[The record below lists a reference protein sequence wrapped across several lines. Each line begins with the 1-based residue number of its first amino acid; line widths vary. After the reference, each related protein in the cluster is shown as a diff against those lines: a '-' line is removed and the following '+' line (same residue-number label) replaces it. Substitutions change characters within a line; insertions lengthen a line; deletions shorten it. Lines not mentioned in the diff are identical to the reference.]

1 MPIEVSVRLRYLH
14 QDKGTKICEFL
25 KMKEFSCYSESN
37 VYLHAKLP
45 IRSTKKD
52 LRNNDTGRPRLLT
65 DRDKHNIVRAIGS
78 LRETGAFSV
87 KRLRLEAGM
96 DKKISDCTVRRC
108 LLKRTWIEVSIIW
121 S

>member
-52 LRNNDTGRPRLLT
+52 LRNDNKGRPHLLN
-65 DRDKHNIVRAIGS
+65 DRDKRSIVKTEGV
-78 LRETGAFSV
+78 FSV
-87 KRLRLEAGM
+87 KRLRLEAGID
-96 DKKISDCTVRRC
+96 DKFQTALCDVVY
-108 LLKRTWIEVSIIW
+108 LNELG
-121 S
+121 